1 MDILTQIATKLGE
14 LMIEAEALLMDIRV
28 LQFNQG
34 RDWASQFVAMSA
46 CGMLIGTVIGWLMIV
61 NSIGGIR

>member
-14 LMIEAEALLMDIRV
+14 LMIEAESLLMDIRV
-28 LQFNQG
+28 LQFNAG

-46 CGMLIGTVIGWLMIV
+46 CGVLVGTAVGWMLIVHVL
-61 NSIGGIR
+61 R